1 MKLRVIILLELL
13 ILLTACHT
21 NKQTDHIFQQA
32 ETWLNTQPDSA
43 WHLLQSL
50 CPAQMQRK
58 DVARYAL
65 LLTQATSK
73 CVKPLYPC
81 DSLLN
86 VALMY
91 YEKPSPERAMT
102 LLYKGRLE
110 EEMGNAKEATRLLQE
125 ALLLTERFPD
135 EVETRRHVLS
145 SLGNLY
151 AYFANYEVAIE
162 KFRQLYEYCN
172 TDKDKAIALDRIS
185 AYYAVKEQQDST
197 FFIQREALA
206 HAFASKDSLVIAS
219 ILLSM
224 SIHFDDFTDN
234 NDSALYYGRWALR
247 MLPATAPKGNC
258 YYNIGAQLA
267 VDEAMRDSA
276 LFYLHQCQT
285 DTTFQGRNLALLDLA
300 QLEEESGNYRAANP
314 YLWAYI
320 DYADSLIYSE
330 QSTTIERI
338 AYKNKSDLRVQR
350 EQLKAEQR
358 QERIISGAILIIVCL
373 FFYFRHRLMKK
384 KRQQQETERQ
394 LADAEKK
401 QLAMQTIIEDNE
413 TIIALLRQEKGEEA
427 QKREEEIKKREVLI
441 ENLRKEKTDLQTWLF
456 SQNALYKKVQTYRK
470 QWVGGSKEQKVLNNT
485 DRQKLKETVL
495 NIYAQQ
501 VEEWHVRHPRLMV
514 EDLLLLC
521 LQEAGLDSQ
530 SIAICFGYGDTHPI
544 NQRKLR
550 IKERM
555 HPLTS

>member
-1 MKLRVIILLELL
+1 MKLRVIILLELFT
-13 ILLTACHT
+13 LLTACHT

-32 ETWLNTQPDSA
+32 ETWLNVHPDSA
-43 WHLLQSL
+43 WHLLQGL

-58 DVARYAL
+58 DVASYAL

-110 EEMGNAKEATRLLQE
+110 DEMGNAKEATRLLQE

-151 AYFANYEVAIE
+151 FYSSNYDSAIE
-162 KFRQLYEYCN
+162 KYRQLYECCN
-172 TDKDKAIALDRIS
+172 TDEDKAIALDHMAS
-185 AYYAVKEQQDST
+185 YYSIKEQKDSM
-197 FFIQREALA
+197 FLLQNKALA
-206 HAFASKDSLVIAS
+206 YAFASQDSLIIAAN
-219 ILLSM
+219 LHSM
-224 SIHFDDFTDN
+224 GLNYYDIN
-234 NDSALYYGRWALR
+234 EEDSALYYFREALKR
-247 MLPATAPKGNC
+247 APNSYPKGNS
-258 YYNIGAQLA
+258 YHMIGRVLS
-267 VDEAMRDSA
+267 ESTTMRDSA
-276 LFYLHQCQT
+276 SYYLHQCQT

-330 QSTTIERI
+330 QSTTIERM

-358 QERIISGAILIIVCL
+358 QERIIGVASFLIIGL

-413 TIIALLRQEKGEEA
+413 TIIALLLQEKGEEA

-456 SQNALYKKVQTYRK
+456 SQNTLYKKVQTYRK

-501 VEEWHVRHPRLMV
+501 VEEWHVRHPRLME